1 MRSPPYAIRT
11 GWISGTKVVPGNSTT
26 GLVSSRYLGFGVS
39 QIPRRH
45 RQFAFPPIP
54 TGTPSRLTALAR
66 LGSLLRS
73 VRPPGTNPES
83 TPTSRSGQTLST
95 STHALLPVLSSRE
108 KKSDKT
114 DGGGRMT
121 RALTAQTA
129 KQPDRGRATA
139 LTCGSSVVGAR
150 GFEPLTSSA
159 SRKRSPPE
167 LSARA
172 SESSR
177 HRSAAAYREQRF
189 KAFNKAQ
196 DRVSM

>member
-45 RQFAFPPIP
+45 RQLAFPPIP

-73 VRPPGTNPES
+73 VRPPGTNSKS

-121 RALTAQTA
+121 SAYGTDG

-196 DRVSM
+196 D